1 MQTKT
6 RASAVKIYLFFL
18 FISLFAVSGCGL
30 DIDFGGDGNGTGVEG
45 SEIIE
50 GFIIDII
57 PQRNDEVSNLTI
69 RVVNR
74 ETSQDYQLLRDCRIG
89 AGNSEVED
97 PEQITGAT
105 GSFCVKGDFD
115 PEAEFRISEIGSED
129 SPLGVRKIAVFPG
142 AMIDIG
148 DISLRGGN
156 IEYTEDI
163 NIDFNMDFQG
173 RVSTKNCLDAT
184 GSIEVEIDSNKT
196 TDNDTIEVLVQIK
209 SDTDIQ
215 TANFEN
221 LGCDSIT
228 VGDKVRKLEGIL
240 LDGITI
246 KANFIEIE

>member
-18 FISLFAVSGCGL
+18 FISLFAISGCGL
-30 DIDFGGDGNGTGVEG
+30 DIDFGGDGNGTGAEG

-50 GFIIDII
+50 GFIIDVI
-57 PQRNDEVSNLTI
+57 PQRDDEVSSLTI

-74 ETSQDYQLLRDCRIG
+74 GTSQDYQLLRDCRIG
-89 AGNSEVED
+89 AGNSEVEN
-97 PEQITGAT
+97 PEQITRAT

-129 SPLGVRKIAVFPG
+129 SPLGVTKITVFPG

-148 DISLRGGN
+148 DIRLRGGN
-156 IEYTEDI
+156 IEYTEDT

-173 RVSTKNCLDAT
+173 RISTKNCLDAT

-221 LGCDSIT
+221 LGCDYIT

-240 LDGITI
+240 DGITI
-246 KANFIEIE
+246 KANLIEIE